1 MVSSTTGRGSRS
13 IETPPRGRAKPL
25 AKGAVLLAAFLLAGC
40 ASSLH
45 HGIRPL
51 RPLELATGP
60 YDGIISQFVTGS
72 LMYEGG
78 CLLLRVQG
86 STAPLLPIWPNGSIF
101 NGTSVIFHEP
111 GKASQPIIVE
121 QQVVL
126 EGRTIGWD
134 RLGGYVPFQN
144 QCRAEPFLV
153 SKVRPAD

>member
-1 MVSSTTGRGSRS
+1 MSPLTWRGGKGFIGAAALAGFALVS
-13 IETPPRGRAKPL
+13 
-25 AKGAVLLAAFLLAGC
+25 GC
-40 ASSLH
+40 ASNLH

-60 YDGIISQFVTGS
+60 YDGTIAATPTGS

-78 CLLLRVQG
+78 CLLFRVDG
-86 STAPLLPIWPNGSIF
+86 SRVPLLPIWPNGSLF

-111 GKASQPIIVE
+111 GKAGQPIILE
-121 QQVVL
+121 QEVVI
-126 EGRTIGWD
+126 EGRPIGWNQL
-134 RLGGYVPFQN
+134 RGYEPFEW